1 MRSIGRVLF
10 AVVLGASLA
19 ACGGG
24 GSPTAPVVTQ
34 PPRPAATITGVGAGS
49 VVLHP
54 SLNRTYAVALQ
65 TPIRL
70 TETSGGSASWDFAR
84 MSIVN
89 NGVEVERTELGATDI
104 SAAGFSTIAA
114 NTNQVYNT
122 IFRFNSNTFN
132 AINITLG
139 FTDKRDGR
147 QFQVSVPFGSF
158 SGVQASL
165 TPLAVEHSN
174 DPL

>member
-1 MRSIGRVLF
+1 MRRAAAVLSF
-10 AVVLGASLA
+10 VLALA

-24 GSPTAPVVTQ
+24 SSPTAPVVTT
-34 PPRPAATITGVGAGS
+34 PPRPAVSITATGSGA

-54 SLNRTYAVALQ
+54 SVVPQYKVALL
-65 TPIRL
+65 TPIRIV
-70 TETSGGSASWDFAR
+70 EGGGGSASWDFAR

-114 NTNQVYNT
+114 NSNLVYT
-122 IFRFNSNTFN
+122 PFFRFNSQTFN

-139 FTDKRDGR
+139 FTDKKDGR
-147 QFQVSVPFGSF
+147 QLTVAVPFGSF

-165 TPLAVEHSN
+165 TPLTIEHSSV
-174 DPL
+174 PE